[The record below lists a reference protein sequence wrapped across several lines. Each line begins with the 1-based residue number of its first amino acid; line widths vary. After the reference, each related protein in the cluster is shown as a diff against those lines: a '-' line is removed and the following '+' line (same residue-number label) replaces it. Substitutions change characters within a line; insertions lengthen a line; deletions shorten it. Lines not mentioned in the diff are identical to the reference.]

1 MNIQEIVEKYIQEF
15 DEEYGTDEDNGTAKH
30 GAKDIGVIAMD
41 PNDGSVLAM
50 ATNHSYDLN
59 NPQDLS
65 AWYTE
70 SQIKSMTDEEKS
82 KAMKDMLWDN
92 YCITDGIEPGSTFKP
107 ITIASALESGAV
119 SEDDSFYCDGGEQ
132 VTDTFIRCDVY
143 PGAHGMETL
152 EDVLKNSCN
161 DALMAIGAKMGISD
175 FIKYQSLF
183 NFGSK
188 TGIDLPEED
197 CRYCV

>member
-1 MNIQEIVEKYIQEF
+1 MGYLNEDQEYQKKTIAPENGYTLQTTLDVNIQEIVEKYIQEF

-119 SEDDSFYCDGGEQ
+119 SEDDSFYCDGGSRSQ
-132 VTDTFIRCDVY
+132 IHLSVVMSIR
-143 PGAHGMETL
+143 AHRVETL
-152 EDVLKNSCN
+152 RMS
-161 DALMAIGAKMGISD
+161 
-175 FIKYQSLF
+175 
-183 NFGSK
+183 
-188 TGIDLPEED
+188 
-197 CRYCV
+197 

>member
-1 MNIQEIVEKYIQEF
+1 
-15 DEEYGTDEDNGTAKH
+15 
-30 GAKDIGVIAMD
+30 MD

-107 ITIASALESGAV
+107 ITIASALESGA
-119 SEDDSFYCDGGEQ
+119 GQ
-132 VTDTFIRCDVY
+132 
-143 PGAHGMETL
+143 
-152 EDVLKNSCN
+152 
-161 DALMAIGAKMGISD
+161 
-175 FIKYQSLF
+175 
-183 NFGSK
+183 
-188 TGIDLPEED
+188 
-197 CRYCV
+197 